1 MCSFNQSPN
10 LHQILSST
18 YCNHFLQALIALITY
33 HYIFQ
38 VYFHIMYC
46 RLHSAWMITLFWSN
60 VVCFHFHLNIGD
72 FTLET
77 SLQFEHNWTSSN
89 IMMKQSTLV
98 FLLSMLALSFSY
110 GHELTSVS
118 IKGWIQCKR
127 YFGAL
132 QLRTSLHNNVMPI
145 SISNVGF

>member
-1 MCSFNQSPN
+1 M
-10 LHQILSST
+10 
-18 YCNHFLQALIALITY
+18 YY
-33 HYIFQ
+33 R
-38 VYFHIMYC
+38 YC

-72 FTLET
+72 FKLET

-89 IMMKQSTLV
+89 MMKQSTLV
-98 FLLSMLALSFSY
+98 FLLSMLALAFSY

-145 SISNVGF
+145 SIQMLDFKLWHIFEWISDIFS